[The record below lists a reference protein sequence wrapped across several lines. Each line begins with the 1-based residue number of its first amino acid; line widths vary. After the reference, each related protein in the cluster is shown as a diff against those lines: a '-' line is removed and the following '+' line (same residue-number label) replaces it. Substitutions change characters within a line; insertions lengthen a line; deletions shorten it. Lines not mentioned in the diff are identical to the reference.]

1 MVRGKEFVEGDEG
14 FVGCVWG
21 CGWGEE
27 ALTYVRATDMRATDT
42 RPVLCSNLIMEVAFC
57 QTLSFNADT
66 FDYEAVSAENGNA
79 TIIKFAVNEKLYSPG
94 DVVVVLGGGEEI
106 TFHGIIGKIE
116 DGYAF
121 ASDPKGSLLPAG
133 VQ

>member
-1 MVRGKEFVEGDEG
+1 
-14 FVGCVWG
+14 
-21 CGWGEE
+21 
-27 ALTYVRATDMRATDT
+27 
-42 RPVLCSNLIMEVAFC
+42 MEVAFC

-66 FDYEAVSAENGNA
+66 FEYESVAQESGNA
-79 TIIKFAVNEKLYSPG
+79 TVIKFAVDEKKVSPG
-94 DVVVVLGGGEEI
+94 DVVVVLGDGEEI

>member
-1 MVRGKEFVEGDEG
+1 
-14 FVGCVWG
+14 
-21 CGWGEE
+21 
-27 ALTYVRATDMRATDT
+27 
-42 RPVLCSNLIMEVAFC
+42 MEVSFC

-66 FDYEAVSAENGNA
+66 FEYDVVASENGNA
-79 TIIKFAVNEKLYSPG
+79 TIIKFPIDQKLNSPG
-94 DVVVVLGGGEEI
+94 DVVVVLSGDEI